1 MNRYERLRRVLIVCH
16 HCLTNIAYYRGGY
29 SGKKPTYD
37 RESNFWLTANGNFLD
52 AAVLAWCKL
61 FASKEAH
68 NWKRVVSSIAR
79 RSILPVPSAARS
91 SPAKLSNPLL
101 PEGSECHVRDRAPR
115 GLPGR

>member
-52 AAVLAWCKL
+52 AVM
-61 FASKEAH
+61 
-68 NWKRVVSSIAR
+68 
-79 RSILPVPSAARS
+79 
-91 SPAKLSNPLL
+91 
-101 PEGSECHVRDRAPR
+101 
-115 GLPGR
+115 